1 MIRWMLFST
10 LAAGVFYGLYL
21 LLLRDD
27 RQLQLRRCY
36 LMATL
41 AFSLLLPLIK
51 MPDISL
57 QLVDTQPIEMWGA
70 ASGAEVV
77 VGGYDGEAPA
87 DAARHVPTAIYLAG
101 VALTLATLIV
111 SVLRTFIQ
119 IRRLS
124 TLHTGRMRTLLLDD
138 DTAPCSFFRYII
150 IGTRGMSDAELQC
163 VLAHEREHVRQGHS
177 FDVLLVR
184 LLCCVAWFNP
194 FAWLMLRELRAVH
207 EYQADA
213 AVLTTFSGHT
223 PSPLRGTPPNLG
235 GEPDSY
241 YGSSPKL
248 GEVDAEGGRRSVYLN
263 LLFKQAT
270 GFGYGHITNK
280 FNSINIK
287 KRIVMMNKQKSR
299 FGAWKALAVL
309 PVAVALLMVGCK
321 PATTQE
327 PEAVEPQQQEAVAT
341 ADSVYSVVEQDPEF
355 PGGIEALYKYLAE
368 NIKYPEQA
376 KAEGVQG
383 RVFVRFVIEADGS
396 ITNAQVLRSIGGGC
410 DEEALRVV
418 NAMPKWKPGMQD
430 GKPVRVQYNLPII
443 FKLQE

>member
-21 LLLRDD
+21 LLLRND

-57 QLVDTQPIEMWGA
+57 QLIDTQPVEMWGA

-77 VGGYDGEAPA
+77 VGAYEGEAPA
-87 DAARHVPTAIYLAG
+87 DAARHVPTAIYLVG
-101 VALTLATLIV
+101 VALTLAALIV
-111 SVLRTFIQ
+111 IQ

-124 TLHTGRMRTLLLDD
+124 IQHTGRMQTLLLDD

-150 IGTRGMSDAELQC
+150 IGTRGMSDEELQC

-184 LLCCVAWFNP
+184 LLCCAAWFNP

-235 GEPDSY
+235 GEPDSHS
-241 YGSSPKL
+241 GSSPKL
-248 GEVDAEGGRRSVYLN
+248 GEVGAEGGRRSVYLN
-263 LLFKQAT
+263 LIFKQAT
-270 GFGYGHITNK
+270 GLGYGHITNK

-321 PATTQE
+321 PA
-327 PEAVEPQQQEAVAT
+327 EAQKAENTAVQQEEASTPVNDT
-341 ADSVYSVVEQDPEF
+341 VYDLVEVQPEF

-368 NIKYPEQA
+368 NINYPEQA

-396 ITNAQVLRSIGGGC
+396 ITNAQVLRGIGGGC